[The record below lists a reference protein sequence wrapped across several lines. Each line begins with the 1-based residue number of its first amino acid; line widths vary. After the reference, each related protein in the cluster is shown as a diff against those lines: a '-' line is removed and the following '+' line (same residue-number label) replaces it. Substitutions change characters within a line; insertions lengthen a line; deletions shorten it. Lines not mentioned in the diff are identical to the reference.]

1 MGTGAGSRES
11 KYGNRGQALAG
22 QQVLGDQRGKDLE
35 GCFGECD
42 GGPGRVYEVS

>member
-1 MGTGAGSRES
+1 MGTGVGSRES
-11 KYGNRGQALAG
+11 KYGNRGQALARE
-22 QQVLGDQRGKDLE
+22 QVFGNHRGKDLE